1 VQADLVGKAHTC
13 ARPTLSGG
21 FWAFVAARAP
31 IAALAAVGAVGGLL
45 PVLATWAGGLCALG
59 FVDAKKMLVP
69 RPLARTVASVTASGL
84 VAVGLVRGDWEAP
97 VSGFVVAGLAVAVYG
112 SVALKFPAKLGFG
125 DVRVAGLVGLGLGA
139 ISPEAAVTAL
149 AVAPL
154 LGGLLARCRRGQ
166 PGAPLGA
173 FLAVAAV
180 VGAVGAG
187 APVFGRGALVAR

>member
-1 VQADLVGKAHTC
+1 V
-13 ARPTLSGG
+13 LS
-21 FWAFVAARAP
+21 
-31 IAALAAVGAVGGLL
+31 
-45 PVLATWAGGLCALG
+45 TWAGGLCALG

-69 RPLARTVASVTASGL
+69 RPLARAVASATGSGL
-84 VAVGLVRGDWEAP
+84 VAVGLVRGDWEAL
-97 VSGFVVAGLAVAVYG
+97 VSGLLVACLAVAVYG

-125 DVRVAGLVGLGLGA
+125 DVRVASLVGLGLGA

-154 LGGLLARCRRGQ
+154 VGALFARCRRGQ
-166 PGAPLGA
+166 PGVPLGA

-180 VGAVGAG
+180 VGALGAS